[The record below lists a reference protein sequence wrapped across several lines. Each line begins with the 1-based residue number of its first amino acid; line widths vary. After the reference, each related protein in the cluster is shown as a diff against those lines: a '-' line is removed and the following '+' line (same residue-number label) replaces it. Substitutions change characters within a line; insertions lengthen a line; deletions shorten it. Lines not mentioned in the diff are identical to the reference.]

1 MLLAGGTMQ
10 ALTPNEMLKVLKVA
24 SASKRNH
31 AMILCAFR
39 FGMRA
44 SEVCDL
50 RLADLDIKN
59 GTITVRRLKGSR
71 TSVGALTNVQGQPLL
86 SITRVLNAWLEER
99 QTWQD
104 ATDFVFVSQKGGKLD
119 RSAFFRV
126 FQAIAIQAGLPPEK
140 RHPHCCKHSLGFAMV
155 AANRSLTT
163 IQNALGHR
171 SVASTGIYAQP
182 SREQVDHAV
191 QATMLELF

>member
-1 MLLAGGTMQ
+1 MQ
-10 ALTPNEMLKVLKVA
+10 ALTPDEMLKVLKVA

-31 AMILCAFR
+31 AMILFAFR

-50 RLADLDIKN
+50 RMSDIDRKN
-59 GTITVRRLKGSR
+59 GTVTIRRLKGSK
-71 TSVGALTNVQGQPLL
+71 TSVGQMTNVQGQPLL
-86 SITRVLNAWLEER
+86 SATRVLNAWLDDR
-99 QTWQD
+99 QD
-104 ATDFVFVSQKGGKLD
+104 ASEFVFTSQKGGGLD
-119 RSAFFRV
+119 RSAFFRM
-126 FQAIAIQAGLPPEK
+126 FQAVATEAGMPPEK
-140 RHPHCCKHSLGFAMV
+140 RHPHCCKHSLGYAMV

-163 IQNALGHR
+163 VQNALGHR

-182 SREQVDHAV
+182 SREQVDHAI

>member
-1 MLLAGGTMQ
+1 MQ

-44 SEVCDL
+44 SEVCGL
-50 RLADLDIKN
+50 RLSDIDMKD
-59 GTITVRRLKGSR
+59 GAITIRRLKGSR
-71 TSVGALTNVQGQPLL
+71 TSVFALANVQGQPLL
-86 SITRVLNAWLEER
+86 SVARVLNAWLEER
-99 QTWQD
+99 KTWQD
-104 ATDFVFVSQKGGKLD
+104 ASDFVFVSQKGGKLD
-119 RSAFFRV
+119 RSAFFRM
-126 FQAIAIQAGLPPEK
+126 FQSVATEAGMPPEK

-155 AANRSLTT
+155 SANRSLTT
-163 IQNALGHR
+163 VQNSLGHR

-182 SREQVDHAV
+182 SREQVDHAI

>member
-1 MLLAGGTMQ
+1 MQ

-44 SEVCDL
+44 SEVCGL
-50 RLADLDIKN
+50 RLSDIDVKD
-59 GTITVRRLKGSR
+59 GAITIRRLKGSR
-71 TSVGALTNVQGQPLL
+71 TSVFALANVQGQPLL
-86 SITRVLNAWLEER
+86 SVARVLNAWLEER
-99 QTWQD
+99 KTWQD
-104 ATDFVFVSQKGGKLD
+104 ASDFVFVSQKGGKLD
-119 RSAFFRV
+119 RSAFFRM
-126 FQAIAIQAGLPPEK
+126 FQSVATKAGMPPEK

-155 AANRSLTT
+155 SANRSLTT
-163 IQNALGHR
+163 VQNALGHR

-191 QATMLELF
+191 QATLLELF

>member
-1 MLLAGGTMQ
+1 MQ

-44 SEVCDL
+44 SEVCGL

-71 TSVGALTNVQGQPLL
+71 TSVGSLTNVQGQPLL

-99 QTWQD
+99 QAWQD

-126 FQAIAIQAGLPPEK
+126 FQAVAAEAGMPTTK

-163 IQNALGHR
+163 VQNALGHR

-182 SREQVDHAV
+182 SREQVDHAI

>member
-1 MLLAGGTMQ
+1 MQ
-10 ALTPNEMLKVLKVA
+10 ALTPDEMLKVLKVA

-39 FGMRA
+39 FAMRA

-50 RLADLDIKN
+50 RLSDIDRKN
-59 GTITVRRLKGSR
+59 QTITVRRLKGSK
-71 TSVGALTNVQGQPLL
+71 TSVGHLTNVPGQPLL
-86 SITRVLNAWLEER
+86 SATRVLNAWLDER
-99 QTWQD
+99 QD
-104 ATDFVFVSQKGGKLD
+104 DSDYVFTSQKGGKLD
-119 RSAFFRV
+119 RSAFVRL
-126 FQAIAIQAGLPPEK
+126 FQNVAKEAGLPPEK

-182 SREQVDHAV
+182 SREQVDHAI
-191 QATMLELF
+191 QATLLELF

>member
-1 MLLAGGTMQ
+1 MQ
-10 ALTPNEMLKVLKVA
+10 ALTPSEILKVLKVA

-50 RLADLDIKN
+50 HLSDIDRKN
-59 GTITVRRLKGSR
+59 GTITIRRLKGSK
-71 TSVGALTNVQGQPLL
+71 TTVGQMTNVQGQPLL

-99 QTWQD
+99 QSWQD
-104 ATDFVFVSQKGGKLD
+104 ASDFVFVSQKGGKLD

-126 FQAIAIQAGLPPEK
+126 FQTAAADAGLPREK

-163 IQNALGHR
+163 VQNALGHR

-182 SREQVDHAV
+182 SREQVDHAI

>member
-1 MLLAGGTMQ
+1 MQ
-10 ALTPNEMLKVLKVA
+10 ALTPNEMLKILKVA

-126 FQAIAIQAGLPPEK
+126 FQTAATDAGLPPEK
-140 RHPHCCKHSLGFAMV
+140 RHPHSLKHSLGFAMV
-155 AANRSLTT
+155 EANRSLTT

-182 SREQVDHAV
+182 SREQVDHAI
-191 QATMLELF
+191 QATLLELF

>member
-1 MLLAGGTMQ
+1 MQ
-10 ALTPNEMLKVLKVA
+10 SLTPSELLKVLKVA
-24 SASKRNH
+24 SESKRNH
-31 AMILCAFR
+31 CMILFAFR

-50 RLADLDIKN
+50 RLSDLDRKN
-59 GTITVRRLKGSR
+59 GTVTIRRLKGSK
-71 TSVGALTNVQGQPLL
+71 TSVGQMTNVQGQPLL
-86 SITRVLNAWLEER
+86 SAIRVLNAWMDER
-99 QTWQD
+99 QD
-104 ATDFVFVSQKGGKLD
+104 ESDYVFTSQKGGKMD

-126 FQAIAIQAGLPPEK
+126 FQTAARRAGLPPEK

-182 SREQVDHAV
+182 SRELVDNAI
-191 QATMLELF
+191 QATLLELF

>member
-1 MLLAGGTMQ
+1 MQ
-10 ALTPNEMLKVLKVA
+10 ALTPAEMLKVLKVA

-44 SEVCDL
+44 SEVCGL
-50 RLADLDIKN
+50 RLSDIDMKD
-59 GTITVRRLKGSR
+59 GAITIRRLKGSR
-71 TSVGALTNVQGQPLL
+71 TSVFALANVQGQPLL
-86 SITRVLNAWLEER
+86 SVARVLNAWLEER
-99 QTWQD
+99 KTRQD
-104 ATDFVFVSQKGGKLD
+104 ASDFVFVSQKGGKLD
-119 RSAFFRV
+119 RSAFFRM
-126 FQAIAIQAGLPPEK
+126 FQAVATEAGMPPEK

-155 AANRSLTT
+155 SANRSLTT
-163 IQNALGHR
+163 VQNALGHR

-191 QATMLELF
+191 QATLLELF

>member
-1 MLLAGGTMQ
+1 
-10 ALTPNEMLKVLKVA
+10 
-24 SASKRNH
+24 
-31 AMILCAFR
+31 MILCAFR

-50 RLADLDIKN
+50 RLSDIDLKN
-59 GTITVRRLKGSR
+59 GTITIRRLKGSR
-71 TSVGALTNVQGQPLL
+71 TTSAALTNVQGQPLL
-86 SITRVLNAWLEER
+86 SVTRVLNAWLYER
-99 QTWQD
+99 ETWQD
-104 ATDFVFVSQKGGKLD
+104 ASDFVFVSQKGGGLD

-126 FQAIAIQAGLPPEK
+126 FQGVATEAGMPPEK

-163 IQNALGHR
+163 VQNALGHR

-191 QATMLELF
+191 QATLLELF

>member
-1 MLLAGGTMQ
+1 MQ
-10 ALTPNEMLKVLKVA
+10 ALTPDEILRVLKVA

-44 SEVCDL
+44 SEVCNL
-50 RLADLDIKN
+50 RLTDLNIKD
-59 GTITVRRLKGSR
+59 GTITVRRLKGSK
-71 TSVGALTNVQGQPLL
+71 TSVGHLTNVQGQPLL
-86 SITRVLNAWLEER
+86 SVARVLKAWLDER
-99 QTWQD
+99 DD
-104 ATDFVFVSQKGGKLD
+104 ASQFVFTSQKGGRMD
-119 RSAFFRV
+119 RSAFFRM
-126 FQAIAIQAGLPPEK
+126 FQNVATEAGLSPEK

-182 SREQVDHAV
+182 SREQVDHAI
-191 QATMLELF
+191 QATLLELF

>member
-1 MLLAGGTMQ
+1 MQ

-31 AMILCAFR
+31 AMILFAFR

-44 SEVCDL
+44 SEVCGL
-50 RLADLDIKN
+50 RLSDLDRKN
-59 GTITVRRLKGSR
+59 GTVTLRRLKGSK
-71 TSVGALTNVQGQPLL
+71 TSVGQMTNVQGQPLL
-86 SITRVLNAWLEER
+86 SVTRVLNAWLDER
-99 QTWQD
+99 ETWQD
-104 ATDFVFVSQKGGKLD
+104 ASDFVFVSQKGGGLD
-119 RSAFFRV
+119 RSAFFRM
-126 FQAIAIQAGLPPEK
+126 FQSVAKHAGLPTEK

-163 IQNALGHR
+163 VQNALGHR

-182 SREQVDHAV
+182 SREQVDHAI

>member
-1 MLLAGGTMQ
+1 MK
-10 ALTPNEMLKVLKVA
+10 ALTPNEMLKVLKVV

-50 RLADLDIKN
+50 RLSDLDIKN
-59 GTITVRRLKGSR
+59 RTLTVRRLKGSR

-86 SITRVLNAWLEER
+86 SVTRVLNAWLEER

-104 ATDFVFVSQKGGKLD
+104 ASDFVFISQKGGKLH
-119 RSAFFRV
+119 RSAFFRI
-126 FQAIAIQAGLPPEK
+126 FQTVAEEAGMPIEK

-163 IQNALGHR
+163 VQNALGHR

-182 SREQVDHAV
+182 SREQVDHAI
-191 QATMLELF
+191 QAMLLELF

>member
-1 MLLAGGTMQ
+1 MKSF
-10 ALTPNEMLKVLKVA
+10 TPDELLKVLKVA

-44 SEVCDL
+44 SEVCNL
-50 RLADLDIKN
+50 RLSDLDIKN
-59 GTITVRRLKGSR
+59 GAITIRRLKGSR

-86 SITRVLNAWLEER
+86 SVVRVLNAWLDER
-99 QTWQD
+99 RTWQD
-104 ATDFVFVSQKGGKLD
+104 DTDFVFVSQKGGKLD
-119 RSAFFRV
+119 RSAFFRL
-126 FQAIAIQAGLPPEK
+126 FQSIALEAGMPSEK
-140 RHPHCCKHSLGFAMV
+140 RHCHCLKHSLGFAMV

-163 IQNALGHR
+163 VQNALGHR

-182 SREQVDHAV
+182 SRELVDHAI
-191 QATMLELF
+191 QATLLEVF

>member
-1 MLLAGGTMQ
+1 MQ

-24 SASKRNH
+24 STSKRNH

-50 RLADLDIKN
+50 RLSDIDLKN
-59 GTITVRRLKGSR
+59 GTITIRRLKGSR
-71 TSVGALTNVQGQPLL
+71 TTSAALTNVQGQPLL
-86 SITRVLNAWLEER
+86 SVTRVLNAWLYER
-99 QTWQD
+99 ETWQD
-104 ATDFVFVSQKGGKLD
+104 ASDFVFVSQKGGGLD

-126 FQAIAIQAGLPPEK
+126 FQGVATEAGMPPEK

-163 IQNALGHR
+163 VQNALGHR

-191 QATMLELF
+191 QATLLELF

>member
-1 MLLAGGTMQ
+1 MK
-10 ALTPNEMLKVLKVA
+10 ALTPNEMLKVLKIA

-50 RLADLDIKN
+50 RLSDLDIKN

-86 SITRVLNAWLEER
+86 SVTRVLNAWLEER

-104 ATDFVFVSQKGGKLD
+104 ASDFVFISQKGGKLD
-119 RSAFFRV
+119 RSAFFRI
-126 FQAIAIQAGLPPEK
+126 FQTVAEEAGMPIEK

-163 IQNALGHR
+163 VQNALGHR
-171 SVASTGIYAQP
+171 SVASTGVYAQP
-182 SREQVDHAV
+182 SREQVDRAI
-191 QATMLELF
+191 QATLLELF

>member
-1 MLLAGGTMQ
+1 MQ
-10 ALTPNEMLKVLKVA
+10 ALTPNEMLKVLKIA

-50 RLADLDIKN
+50 RLSDLDRKN
-59 GTITVRRLKGSR
+59 GTVTIRRLKGSK
-71 TSVGALTNVQGQPLL
+71 TSVSHMTNVQGQPLL
-86 SITRVLNAWLEER
+86 SITRVLNAWFDER
-99 QTWQD
+99 ETWQD
-104 ATDFVFVSQKGGKLD
+104 DSDFVFVSQKGGKLD

-126 FQAIAIQAGLPPEK
+126 FQAVAVEAGLPPEK

-155 AANRSLTT
+155 AANRSLTVV
-163 IQNALGHR
+163 QNALGHR

-182 SREQVDHAV
+182 SREQVDHAI

>member
-1 MLLAGGTMQ
+1 MQ

-50 RLADLDIKN
+50 RVSDLDIKN
-59 GTITVRRLKGSR
+59 ATITIRRLKRSR

-86 SITRVLNAWLEER
+86 SITRVLNAWLDER
-99 QTWQD
+99 ETRQG
-104 ATDFVFVSQKGGKLD
+104 ASDFVFVSQKGGKLD

-126 FQAIAIQAGLPPEK
+126 FQAVAIAAGLPPEK

-163 IQNALGHR
+163 VQNALGHR

-182 SREQVDHAV
+182 SREQVDRAV
-191 QATMLELF
+191 QATLLELF

>member
-1 MLLAGGTMQ
+1 MQ
-10 ALTPNEMLKVLKVA
+10 ALTPNEMLKVLKIA

-44 SEVCDL
+44 SEVCNL
-50 RLADLDIKN
+50 RLSDLDLKN

-86 SITRVLNAWLEER
+86 SITRVLNAWLDER
-99 QTWQD
+99 ETWQD
-104 ATDFVFVSQKGGKLD
+104 ASDFVFVSQKGGKLD

-126 FQAIAIQAGLPPEK
+126 FQAAATEAGLPSEK

-163 IQNALGHR
+163 VQNALGHR
-171 SVASTGIYAQP
+171 SIASTGIYAQP

-191 QATMLELF
+191 QATLLELF

>member
-1 MLLAGGTMQ
+1 MQ

-31 AMILCAFR
+31 AMILFAFR

-50 RLADLDIKN
+50 RLSDIDRKN
-59 GTITVRRLKGSR
+59 GTVTIRRLKGSK
-71 TSVGALTNVQGQPLL
+71 TSVGQMTNVQGQPLL
-86 SITRVLNAWLEER
+86 SVSRVLNAWLEER
-99 QTWQD
+99 ETWQD
-104 ATDFVFVSQKGGKLD
+104 ASDFVFVSQKGGELD
-119 RSAFFRV
+119 RSAFFRM
-126 FQAIAIQAGLPPEK
+126 FQSVATDAGMPPEK
-140 RHPHCCKHSLGFAMV
+140 RHPHCLKHSLGFAMV
-155 AANRSLTT
+155 EANRSLTT
-163 IQNALGHR
+163 VQNALGHR

-191 QATMLELF
+191 QATLLELF

>member
-1 MLLAGGTMQ
+1 MQ
-10 ALTPNEMLKVLKVA
+10 SLTPTEMLKVLKLA
-24 SASKRNH
+24 SESKRNH
-31 AMILCAFR
+31 AMILFAFR

-50 RLADLDIKN
+50 RLSDIDRKN
-59 GTITVRRLKGSR
+59 GTVTIHRIKRIKDIGRTPYKCPGPAAAICYASPECVARCAAGRKRLRLHESERRPIRSIGFLPDVSERCHGSR
-71 TSVGALTNVQGQPLL
+71 PA
-86 SITRVLNAWLEER
+86 
-99 QTWQD
+99 
-104 ATDFVFVSQKGGKLD
+104 
-119 RSAFFRV
+119 
-126 FQAIAIQAGLPPEK
+126 PEK

-182 SREQVDHAV
+182 SREQVDHAI
-191 QATMLELF
+191 QATLLELF